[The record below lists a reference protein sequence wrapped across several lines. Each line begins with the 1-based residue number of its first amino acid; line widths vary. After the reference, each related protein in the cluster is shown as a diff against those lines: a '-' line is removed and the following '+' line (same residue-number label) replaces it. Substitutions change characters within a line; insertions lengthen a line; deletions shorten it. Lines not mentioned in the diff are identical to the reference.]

1 MRFLENLVFLV
12 SQWSRKSNEKCLLLK
27 QNIHAKSHIRIELN
41 AVITSL
47 DYSVTDV
54 HSHARVLRIRS
65 PDRKKESEKKGKKKV
80 KITCRWIESTEKRAH
95 NETAHFLLLRFCS
108 LIAFWTNGK
117 FAINCVLRW
126 ECYLCSQWT
135 VKHKEWQRNFNRM
148 NISNR
153 TTILSI

>member
-1 MRFLENLVFLV
+1 MVEKIQRKVFIAETEYSCEITYPHRTQCSYYIIGLFCHRRTF
-12 SQWSRKSNEKCLLLK
+12 SRACTANPFSRPKEREWEK
-27 QNIHAKSHIRIELN
+27 R
-41 AVITSL
+41 
-47 DYSVTDV
+47 
-54 HSHARVLRIRS
+54 
-65 PDRKKESEKKGKKKV
+65 KKKV